1 MTIKPYQLKRVH
13 GCTLFGVDG
22 LALDLMRLFAEAH
35 EGEPKLRGKGIAG
48 NELLTELRFEL
59 GVAVFEDGRDRAM
72 QVEVNLWDFP
82 DKDIFVAW
90 VVGEQRLLL
99 LRLLLGLRG
108 GGWGVTIVVSH
119 DSTPVVLDWLV
130 GV

>member
-1 MTIKPYQLKRVH
+1 
-13 GCTLFGVDG
+13 
-22 LALDLMRLFAEAH
+22 MRLFAEAH
-35 EGEPKLRGKGIAG
+35 EGEPKLLGKGIAG

-90 VVGEQRLLL
+90 VV
-99 LRLLLGLRG
+99 
-108 GGWGVTIVVSH
+108 S
-119 DSTPVVLDWLV
+119 
-130 GV
+130 